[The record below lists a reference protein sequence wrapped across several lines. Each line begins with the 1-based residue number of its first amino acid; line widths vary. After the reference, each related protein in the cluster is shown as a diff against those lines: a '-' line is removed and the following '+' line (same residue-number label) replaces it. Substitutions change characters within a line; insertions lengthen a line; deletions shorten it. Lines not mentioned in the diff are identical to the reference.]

1 MGKHLGIYSTSADV
15 QTAVDSME
23 LSKPYVAYIE
33 NDDVLDYDSKTID
46 YSKMPLTFEILSGGN
61 IYWKYTSYNDT
72 GARTI
77 QYSKNGGEWTNITA
91 AKDDTVYISTVSG
104 DILQFK
110 SNNGSTS
117 NNSSVYNFFANDA
130 NVRFNMQGNVYSLLS
145 SSAYTSITSIGNFCL
160 MYVFQNIGVVN
171 AENLKLPATTLATGA
186 YTGMF
191 RGCTSLTT
199 VPELPATTLGIQC
212 YMTMFNNCKNLT
224 KAPDL
229 LYTGAVP
236 GAAYY
241 NMFYGCDNLNYVKCL
256 ATDVSADA
264 WGSKAT
270 GDWLYKVASTGTF
283 VKHPEMT
290 SWETGSNGIPD
301 GWTVVD
307 AVL

>member
-1 MGKHLGIYSTSADV
+1 MKKHFGIFASSADC
-15 QTAVDSME
+15 QTAVDS
-23 LSKPYVAYIE
+23 LALVKPYVAYIE
-33 NDDVLDYDSKTID
+33 DGNYIDWNTKSVDYG
-46 YSKMPLTFEILSGGN
+46 KMPLTFEILSGGN
-61 IYWKYTSYNDT
+61 IYWKYTSYNDS

-77 QYSKNGGEWTNITA
+77 QYSKNGGEWTSITA
-91 AKDDTVYISTVSG
+91 AKDDSVYISTVSG

-110 SNNGSTS
+110 SDNGSTS
-117 NNSSVYNFFANDA
+117 DNSSVYNYFANDA

-160 MYVFQNIGVVN
+160 MYVFQGIGVVN
-171 AENLKLPATTLATGA
+171 AENLKLPATTLATCA
-186 YTGMF
+186 YAGMF
-191 RGCTSLTT
+191 RNCNNLITA
-199 VPELPATTLGIQC
+199 PELPATTLGIQC
-212 YMTMFNNCKNLT
+212 YIGMFSQCKNLT

-241 NMFYGCDNLNYVKCL
+241 NMFSDCKKLNYVKCL

-270 GDWLYKVASTGTF
+270 GNWLYKVASTGTF
-283 VKHPEMT
+283 VKHPDMND
-290 SWETGSNGIPD
+290 WETGGNGIPTN
-301 GWTVVD
+301 WTVID